1 MGQPY
6 GIVHRKVNAVK
17 AVPPA
22 SADTDRAIAI
32 CRALGNPARM
42 LIVRELARQAG
53 CVNSD
58 FLALLPL
65 AHSTISGHLRVLREA
80 GIVAL
85 CDDDRSYCLEPGA
98 FAWLAEFSRVM
109 AAEPLPVVD

>member
-1 MGQPY
+1 MKSVQPLATDDE
-6 GIVHRKVNAVK
+6 RAV
-17 AVPPA
+17 
-22 SADTDRAIAI
+22 AI

-65 AHSTISGHLRVLREA
+65 AHSTVSGHLRVLRDA
-80 GIVAL
+80 GLVAL
-85 CDDDRSYCLEPGA
+85 CDGERSYCLEPA
-98 FAWLAEFSRVM
+98 ALDWLARFSRDMTAQPVELE
-109 AAEPLPVVD
+109 AAVGA